1 VSFSRS
7 LQRLLRLRQSLER
20 QEELK
25 MALAS
30 ARLYAVQAEQSA
42 QQAQERAQQETLL
55 ADLHLGT
62 AGAEL
67 QSAGLRQTVG
77 QQRQQR
83 LREQAAAAQSA
94 QTAQRAVLLDARRGR
109 ETLTTLAAR
118 FQQARERE
126 RTRREQAA
134 QDEAYLLYRSE
145 PHQED

>member
-30 ARLYAVQAEQSA
+30 ARLQAARTEQSQ
-42 QQAQERAQQETLL
+42 QQAQERARQETLR
-55 ADLHLGT
+55 ADLHQGT

-67 QSAGLRQTVG
+67 QSAGLRQTVE
-77 QQRQQR
+77 QQRRQR
-83 LREQAAAAQSA
+83 LREQAVAAQSE
-94 QTAQRAVLLDARRGR
+94 QMAQRAVLLEARRGR
-109 ETLTTLAAR
+109 ETLATLAAR
-118 FQQARERE
+118 FHEARERE

-134 QDEAYLLYRSE
+134 QDEAYLLRR
-145 PHQED
+145 PDRHPED